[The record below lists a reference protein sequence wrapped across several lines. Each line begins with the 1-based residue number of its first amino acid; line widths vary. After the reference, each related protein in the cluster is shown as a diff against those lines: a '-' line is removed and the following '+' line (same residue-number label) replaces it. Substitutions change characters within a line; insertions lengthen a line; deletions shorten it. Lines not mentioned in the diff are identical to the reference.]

1 MAFPAF
7 FSPFFDA
14 FGGMMKFVCE
24 DDIFKTFT
32 NTSPVF
38 ALNSAY
44 QKRNRKSK
52 IIFFFFYKPRQF
64 LNKKTAPDKTAPKKP
79 RPEEYRLEIFETVA
93 HKTYQSCLDV
103 EKEVKDS
110 ERAAPSVTER
120 SFVITSRV
128 SPSQPSVDSLD
139 EAVSSESPV

>member
-1 MAFPAF
+1 MI
-7 FSPFFDA
+7 FSKLLQIRLQFSRSIQRT
-14 FGGMMKFVCE
+14 K
-24 DDIFKTFT
+24 
-32 NTSPVF
+32 
-38 ALNSAY
+38 
-44 QKRNRKSK
+44 KRNRKSK
-52 IIFFFFYKPRQF
+52 IKYFFINRANFS

-79 RPEEYRLEIFETVA
+79 RPEEYRLKIFETVA

-103 EKEVKDS
+103 EKEAKDS